1 MMNCLKKVLC
11 ILLVFCGMML
21 FSCGERPATEID
33 TDETLR
39 WDVEGLESASETEN
53 KETLSGETEY
63 DEKAY
68 HESIG
73 IQPLD
78 QSFCD
83 HIWDYYNMQT
93 YEGQSS
99 YITDTLYRIKLDLE
113 RLMEE
118 KYHVALYS
126 ELVDLIESYLENKEV
141 RYLLPATSY
150 KNGWI
155 GSNWATEIYRLLKDY
170 EDQAVQDAALID
182 VFRYSLRMEAI
193 SDTSD
198 KVDGRYLAFADSP
211 RLIELLFPPEITNVT
226 QHYDA
231 ALGRTVLTVEGT
243 GIERVAYEVNEN
255 KVNLSHN
262 ACVVLDID
270 QPFTLLPN
278 FEGTVAITT
287 MDELGVLGKTY
298 VYQVKSEKDNIPNHE
313 VELTYEPLERRV
325 RQFLGKD
332 EDDVIMSHDLLDI
345 TSIKII
351 ANEVLLNGE
360 NSISGNL
367 NPPMVEEQLIN
378 FKDFDAFYLLDNLS
392 IDCHKIDAVE
402 GTRTCH
408 VEWLSITRS
417 ELSDISFLN
426 GGSVRYLNLGSNCIE
441 NATCLESLP
450 YLTSVYVAN
459 NPLSRIALPKRSIGN
474 LNISYTDLESLDFL
488 SDIIDLSFLN
498 CQETEITDV
507 TILLSLR
514 GMIKA
519 ELPQNVDMEI
529 AKMLNCREGI
539 YVGGKRVK

>member
-1 MMNCLKKVLC
+1 MVNCLKKAIC

-21 FSCGERPATEID
+21 FSCGERPPTDVD
-33 TDETLR
+33 TDETFR
-39 WDVEGLESASETEN
+39 WDVEERDTAPETEN

-63 DEKAY
+63 DEDAY

-78 QSFCD
+78 QSFYD
-83 HIWDYYNMQT
+83 HILDYYNVRT

-99 YITDTLYRIKLDLE
+99 YVTDILYRTKLDLE
-113 RLMEE
+113 KLIRE
-118 KYHVALYS
+118 KYHISLYS
-126 ELVDLIESYLENKEV
+126 QLVDLIESYLENKEV
-141 RYLLPATSY
+141 RYLLPTTFH

-155 GSNWATEIYRLLKDY
+155 GSSWATEIYHLLMDY
-170 EDQAVQDAALID
+170 EDQAVQDETLIS
-182 VFRYSLRMEAI
+182 VFRYYLYMEGL
-193 SDTSD
+193 SDNSI
-198 KVDGRYLAFADSP
+198 KVDGSYLAFADSP
-211 RLIELLFPPEITNVT
+211 RLVELLFPPEIINVA
-226 QHYDA
+226 QYYDA
-231 ALGRTVLTVEGT
+231 KLGRTVLTVEGT
-243 GIERVAYEVNEN
+243 GIERVAYEVNKN
-255 KVNLSHN
+255 KVILSDN
-262 ACVVLDID
+262 GCTVLDID

-278 FEGTVAITT
+278 FEGTVAINA
-287 MDELGVLGKTY
+287 MDALGVLGKTY

-332 EDDVIMSHDLLDI
+332 EDDVIMSHDLLAI
-345 TSIKII
+345 TSIRIR

-360 NSISGNL
+360 SSISGDL
-367 NPPMVEEQLIN
+367 NPPMVEEQLIS

-426 GGSVRYLNLGSNCIE
+426 GGSVRYLDLGSNCIE

-459 NPLSRIALPKRSIGN
+459 NPLSRIDLPKRSIGS

-488 SDIIDLSFLN
+488 SDIIGLSFLN

-529 AKMLNCREGI
+529 AKILNCREGI

>member
-1 MMNCLKKVLC
+1 MVNCLKKVLC

-155 GSNWATEIYRLLKDY
+155 GSNWDTEIYRLLKDY

-182 VFRYSLRMEAI
+182 VFRYSLRMAAI
-193 SDTSD
+193 SDISD

-262 ACVVLDID
+262 ACVVLDMD

-360 NSISGNL
+360 SSISGDL

-392 IDCHKIDAVE
+392 IDCHKIDTVE
-402 GTRTCH
+402 STRTCH

-450 YLTSVYVAN
+450 YLTSVYVTN